1 VSEYDDVVKL
11 FQRIRDEAHRF
22 AVSYHTTLK
31 RKGATKSELDDIP
44 GVGPAT
50 RRKLL
55 RRFGS
60 MRAVRRAS
68 QTEICDAIGQA
79 LGTRVYEAFCH
90 QSGDMSQL

>member
-1 VSEYDDVVKL
+1 MLLVII
-11 FQRIRDEAHRF
+11 QRSSAK
-22 AVSYHTTLK
+22 APPKASLT
-31 RKGATKSELDDIP
+31 IP
-44 GVGPAT
+44 GVGSAT

-79 LGTRVYEAFCH
+79 LGTRVYEAFCY
-90 QSGDMSQL
+90 QGGDKPQL